1 MTNLFKSLKSHIVS
15 HDTRHEYAKQES
27 RPPEWAAAPE
37 ISHTRGQYNEA
48 PDQEFRDG
56 LSFCQQNPLSPPSL
70 FPTFA
75 IDRIKAEGAKAWGLQ
90 LPSSQD
96 RFSGRVDNI
105 PPDSK
110 ERNVVHV
117 ATDRYCKDYCLL
129 SDLPIGAG
137 LYDTHGREGV
147 YFEVAIHEMHPPE
160 SFIAIGTSCLPYPV
174 FRLPGWNRQSSGWH
188 LDDLRKFFEDPDG
201 GRDYTHNGQPLPL
214 PYNPQNRRE
223 QYIPSGSTIGC
234 GYTFK
239 TGSIFYTFNG
249 IRLPNAFDGA
259 HLPRHERDVFAA
271 IGVSGQTNFD
281 VNFGGEPFRWWRVEG
296 IVERLTFGEASSSAG
311 DELPAYSR

>member
-56 LSFCQQNPLSPPSL
+56 LSFCQQNPLSPP
-70 FPTFA
+70 
-75 IDRIKAEGAKAWGLQ
+75 
-90 LPSSQD
+90 
-96 RFSGRVDNI
+96 VDNI

-137 LYDTHGREGV
+137 LYDTHGREG
-147 YFEVAIHEMHPPE
+147 
-160 SFIAIGTSCLPYPV
+160 TSCLPYPV

-201 GRDYTHNGQPLPL
+201 
-214 PYNPQNRRE
+214 E

-239 TGSIFYTFNG
+239 TGSIFYNFNG

-281 VNFGGEPFRWWRVEG
+281 VNFGGEPFRWVPGNTWQWRVEG
-296 IVERLTFGEASSSAG
+296 IVERLTFG
-311 DELPAYSR
+311 DELPAYSL